1 MTHKTNAKVA
11 GVAFL
16 IYIAAG
22 VLMMVLWGR
31 ATSGEGTAAQMASL
45 LQHTTEVRFTVLLNV
60 VTSLS
65 AFVLGVTLFGLTRA
79 TDPDVAMLGLT
90 CRVAEGVVGFGA
102 ISTLSLL
109 WLAAGADA
117 GLADTGAAQLLSTYL
132 LKGGAWSGSAMF
144 FALGSLAFCW
154 LMLRGRLVPVT
165 LAWLGVVAS
174 LLLVICLPLQLAGFL
189 SGPLTSYIWLPML
202 TFEVPL
208 ALWLI
213 AKGVTPG
220 SR

>member
-1 MTHKTNAKVA
+1 MTHTTNAKVA
-11 GVAFL
+11 GFAFL

-22 VLMMVLWGR
+22 ILMMLLWGR
-31 ATSGEGTAAQMASL
+31 ATSGEGVVAQMASMV
-45 LQHTTEVRFTVLLNV
+45 QHATEMRFTVLLNV

-65 AFVLGVTLFGLTRA
+65 ALVLGVTLFALTRE

-102 ISTLSLL
+102 IGTRSLL
-109 WLAAGADA
+109 WLAPAYAGSSDS
-117 GLADTGAAQLLSTYL
+117 DAAQLLSTYL
-132 LKGGAWSGSAMF
+132 LKGGGWSGSATF

-154 LMLRGRLVPVT
+154 LMLRGRIVPAA
-165 LAWLGVVAS
+165 LAWLGVLAS

-189 SGPLTSYIWLPML
+189 SGPFTSYMWLPML
-202 TFEVPL
+202 AFEVPL

-213 AKGVTPG
+213 VKGVRPG
-220 SR
+220 SRQ